1 MVTNILLSE
10 LVKNKNKQKK
20 KKITKITLR
29 KKNSEILILFW
40 FSFSSRMW
48 MNFIECGV
56 LCCVVLLMAWIH
68 FGYDDDDNDDGV
80 GMLFAKVQQKQK

>member
-1 MVTNILLSE
+1 
-10 LVKNKNKQKK
+10 
-20 KKITKITLR
+20 
-29 KKNSEILILFW
+29 
-40 FSFSSRMW
+40 MW